1 MNPLAII
8 AFVVAATPTA
18 ILALVPAFGAIA
30 PFSWP
35 IGVVV
40 SGVIYRSLVIGQP
53 VPGTLPHEEA
63 TKAAAV

>member
-1 MNPLAII
+1 M
-8 AFVVAATPTA
+8 VAATPTA

-40 SGVIYRSLVIGQP
+40 AGVICRSLTIGQP
-53 VPGTLPHEEA
+53 VSGTLPHQEA